1 MDLWLQMVDGE
12 GVDGASDLARN
23 GSSLDATNWGYTAV
37 DEYTDFNNIHSTNM
51 EGGLL
56 WILGSL
62 NSILNSILNSTFN
75 STLNS
80 TLSNILNSILSNTPE
95 MKSSNVPKASA
106 SDMSQNQVVPEMP
119 SSEGSSSH
127 WGLGG
132 VVPSMTPSSSTENMQ
147 NMQGTG
153 DKVQEREDAL
163 ARYKHKRNMRNYE
176 KTIRYASR
184 KVRAD
189 GRLRIKGRFAK
200 ANEIAAELLKQQG
213 EGQELYNHD
222 DESYSSG
229 MGYDQPGTPEL
240 TSMSHIN
247 EGEDI

>member
-1 MDLWLQMVDGE
+1 MGREDG
-12 GVDGASDLARN
+12 GGAPQHRPQHNAY
-23 GSSLDATNWGYTAV
+23 G
-37 DEYTDFNNIHSTNM
+37 
-51 EGGLL
+51 GGLHPASQRMMHPGTGVMGMNPRDAASGGVPPERGAPPRRPITDMSL
-56 WILGSL
+56 EWGRREGSA
-62 NSILNSILNSTFN
+62 
-75 STLNS
+75 
-80 TLSNILNSILSNTPE
+80 E
-95 MKSSNVPKASA
+95 MKSSLVSKATA
-106 SDMSQNQVVPEMP
+106 SDMSQNQIVPEMTT
-119 SSEGSSSH
+119 SEVSSSR

-147 NMQGTG
+147 GG

-240 TSMSHIN
+240 TSISHIN
-247 EGEDI
+247 EGDEI